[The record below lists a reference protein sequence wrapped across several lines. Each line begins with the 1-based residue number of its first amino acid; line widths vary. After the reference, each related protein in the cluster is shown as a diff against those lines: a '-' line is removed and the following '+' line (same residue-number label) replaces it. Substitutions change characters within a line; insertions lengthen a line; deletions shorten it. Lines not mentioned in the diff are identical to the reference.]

1 MLKKMFLLLLSFS
14 FFSCVSVTRQNVKLF
29 PGGNYDKVWGASLD
43 ALADCGFLIQNA
55 DKATGIINATK
66 PPDPVKQ
73 NYAPDVTVSVKQQS
87 NGVNV
92 EAKYVS
98 LGQIVDYGIGQK
110 EIDGILQSINQ
121 NLNYVEKVDFKYDRF
136 RDATDVSTEPRYPMV
151 EMDPTIQLVAT
162 FSGKELKEPP
172 PLTVIMFV
180 SITREWRFLDFN
192 DTFLLIGEERI
203 SLGKP
208 KRSGEVKEGLVLE
221 ILSFTVETG
230 LVKKMS
236 LADMVEVKIGTTEFT
251 LTPREM
257 STLREFIRA
266 TTPGSN

>member
-151 EMDPTIQLVAT
+151 AT